1 MCEYQEVTF
10 PTGDSVSVV
19 SEVTNFGNYVHVN
32 HGQRRLCSLKTTGSV
47 IAMFLLP
54 SGEEAYAELFEYKTN
69 KSYFSRLQGLWSN
82 LINRFSACFFQ
93 NSINSCFP
101 WLKSSRIQRVGSL
114 NPATGAQVT
123 LPRDQTQQKCG
134 LNWFKFL
141 RVIRPGA
148 VPCIL
153 VAAQALQKTHCHSDE
168 QVSS

>member
-1 MCEYQEVTF
+1 MCLFLCLTKFEFICINIFQWLINW
-10 PTGDSVSVV
+10 PCGLKIRVSVV
-19 SEVTNFGNYVHVN
+19 RF
-32 HGQRRLCSLKTTGSV
+32 R
-47 IAMFLLP
+47 
-54 SGEEAYAELFEYKTN
+54 EYKTN
-69 KSYFSRLQGLWSN
+69 KSYFSRIQGLWSN

-101 WLKSSRIQRVGSL
+101 WLRSSQIQRVGSL
-114 NPATGAQVT
+114 NPAAGAQAT

-141 RVIRPGA
+141 RAIRPGA

-153 VAAQALQKTHCHSDE
+153 VAAQALQKTHCHSEE